1 MPAFYAHHPL
11 SKSRKKG
18 MLSDHWDAFASCQE
32 YPRGLTLGPRGA
44 QTMARQAVISVL
56 VPDPNYVWWIDE
68 LMRSPLPTG
77 GVIAHRLYEYGPFD
91 TADAAE
97 KMIEQLK
104 LQPRFRQ
111 SDLRASREKRQR

>member
-1 MPAFYAHHPL
+1 
-11 SKSRKKG
+11 
-18 MLSDHWDAFASCQE
+18 
-32 YPRGLTLGPRGA
+32 
-44 QTMARQAVISVL
+44 MARQAVISVL

-104 LQPRFRQ
+104 LRPRFRQ